1 MKHVLYTKITM
12 NPANNADSDD
22 AGRPIGCV
30 SQAAAA
36 VMHFFS
42 RFLFAHRTATTTAPA
57 TFDTQPQQEQPQGP
71 SAAPT
76 AVAPTAA
83 ANPPSPPSAEAEPDA
98 AAVLTHP
105 AAVPHLLVASDDGG
119 NPLPW
124 PHASPSAKQPAS
136 PPPLPSA
143 VAPASPPPHAPSP
156 AASSATPQ
164 LLNTASTA
172 RSGSQDSLVS
182 GALSAAAAA
191 TAVLDPHRAVQTPS
205 PVPPPNAAAPSRSRQ
220 TSPVP
225 PSRLSPRPA
234 PATPAT
240 PPPQQDLNEV
250 RESVGA
256 SIQEGADGATR
267 LNQYI
272 MGDGLG
278 RGSFGSV
285 SRAEDPDAGRVVAIK
300 EIDAKRLSRSRAA
313 PFGPTARGAG
323 IRGRGRGGA
332 FAAAAQRSA
341 MDAAHSNPIDLV
353 RGEIAIM
360 KKLRH
365 PNVVRLYE
373 VLYDPDQNTLY
384 MVYELCGKPLMDVS
398 LERPTEPY
406 DEDKARGY
414 FRQMLLGIEYH
425 NLLVGSDGVM
435 KIVDFGVSEMFS
447 HGNDMSKS
455 SAGSPALHVLPQSHA
470 DILTKLP
477 GVAPQP
483 NLEKHGELSAKA
495 TDIWAMGVTLYCMLY
510 GVLPFTGKSVVDL
523 YEAIRSND
531 VPFPADD
538 RHSSESKDLL
548 LKL

>member
-1 MKHVLYTKITM
+1 M
-12 NPANNADSDD
+12 
-22 AGRPIGCV
+22 R
-30 SQAAAA
+30 
-36 VMHFFS
+36 FFS
-42 RFLFAHRTATTTAPA
+42 RRLFAHRSGTPAAPA
-57 TFDTQPQQEQPQGP
+57 TSDPLPQQEQLQGP
-71 SAAPT
+71 PGAPT
-76 AVAPTAA
+76 APANPLVPTTLVELEPAA
-83 ANPPSPPSAEAEPDA
+83 AATS
-98 AAVLTHP
+98 THP
-105 AAVPHLLVASDDGG
+105 AAVPHLPIANDDTKD
-119 NPLPW
+119 PLSW
-124 PHASPSAKQPAS
+124 PHASPSAKEPAPS
-136 PPPLPSA
+136 PPLPA
-143 VAPASPPPHAPSP
+143 AFAAASPPPPHAPSP

-172 RSGSQDSLVS
+172 RTGSQDSLIS
-182 GALSAAAAA
+182 GASSAAPA
-191 TAVLDPHRAVQTPS
+191 TAILDPHRAVQTPS
-205 PVPPPNAAAPSRSRQ
+205 PVPPPHATAPLRSHQ

-225 PSRLSPRPA
+225 PSRFSPRPA
-234 PATPAT
+234 SATTAT
-240 PPPQQDLNEV
+240 LPDSQQQDLNEV

-256 SIQEGADGATR
+256 SIHEGADGATR

-285 SRAEDPDAGRVVAIK
+285 YRAEDPDAGRVVAIK

-313 PFGPTARGAG
+313 PFGPAARGAG

-332 FAAAAQRSA
+332 FAAAALRSA

-425 NLLVGSDGVM
+425 NLLVGSDGVV

-455 SAGSPALHVLPQSHA
+455 SAGSP
-470 DILTKLP
+470 
-477 GVAPQP
+477 
-483 NLEKHGELSAKA
+483 EKHGELSAKA
-495 TDIWAMGVTLYCMLY
+495 TDIWAMG
-510 GVLPFTGKSVVDL
+510 
-523 YEAIRSND
+523 
-531 VPFPADD
+531 
-538 RHSSESKDLL
+538 
-548 LKL
+548 